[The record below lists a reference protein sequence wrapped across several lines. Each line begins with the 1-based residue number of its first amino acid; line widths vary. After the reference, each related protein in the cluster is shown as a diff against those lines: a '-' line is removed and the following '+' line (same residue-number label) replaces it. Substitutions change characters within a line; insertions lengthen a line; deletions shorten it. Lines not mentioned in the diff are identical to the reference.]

1 MAKKMH
7 IANDGSRVDLIIE
20 RDAGNPVGILMG
32 GRDRATIRQNWNAL
46 KSLCDEALEQI
57 EDLNLPERK

>member
-7 IANDGSRVDLIIE
+7 LANDGTRVDLVIE

-32 GRDRATIRQNWNAL
+32 GRDKATIRQNWQAL
-46 KSLCDEALEQI
+46 KELCEGALVEI
-57 EDLNLPERK
+57 EDLNLPERR